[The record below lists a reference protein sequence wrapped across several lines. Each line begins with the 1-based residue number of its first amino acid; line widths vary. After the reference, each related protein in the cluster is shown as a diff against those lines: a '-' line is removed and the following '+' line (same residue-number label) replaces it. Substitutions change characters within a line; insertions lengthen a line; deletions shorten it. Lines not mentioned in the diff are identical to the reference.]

1 MFCFFVNLTLGVGE
15 DERLRFVLVVVVV
28 IVVIVFRSAVV
39 EESEEEM
46 EDKLVFAAEGFSTE
60 LAWRVT
66 LESLEP
72 WAGLVV
78 TTLAVLV
85 TVGFGGLEKSIS
97 EDSLSDEVV
106 SEEEDAE
113 GAFTLVFAAVS
124 VALKDSSSGS
134 LSEDELSEEDSDFA
148 SATAIVAAAGL
159 DVSAADSLS
168 DEEVSEEEEGL
179 ADGLETGALL

>member
-1 MFCFFVNLTLGVGE
+1 MGE
-15 DERLRFVLVVVVV
+15 DERLRFMLVVVVV
-28 IVVIVFRSAVV
+28 IVVIAFWSAVV

-46 EDKLVFAAEGFSTE
+46 EDKLVFAAEGFCTE

-72 WAGLVV
+72 WVGLVV

-85 TVGFGGLEKSIS
+85 IVGFGGLEKSMS
-97 EDSLSDEVV
+97 EDLLSDEVE
-106 SEEEDAE
+106 SDEEDDE
-113 GAFTLVFAAVS
+113 DTSTLVFAVVG
-124 VALKDSSSGS
+124 VALRDSSSDS

-148 SATAIVAAAGL
+148 LATAIVAADG
-159 DVSAADSLS
+159 SAADSLS
-168 DEEVSEEEEGL
+168 DEEVPEEEEGL